1 MNKRFATYA
10 IVSMLVSVIFV
21 PCVFVFIQSKYVP
34 KDESKV
40 LLSNRDAEYG
50 VLYKVDQYYSSTL
63 GHNVVL
69 LDIEHYHDNEIDA
82 KGTAASYDTIAFT
95 FDTDEELNRLVQGY
109 VGTFPTSFWS
119 GAYKESNLADDW
131 FNAKEFSYENDITDN
146 FVTSID
152 DVINTNLASYKSESE
167 GYSVFGDKVHE
178 IYDKYQSVRVY
189 DSKDYLGVVRDEQD
203 KQMDAH
209 LGYATA
215 ALVSCIAAIICCIPT
230 IVFMVLAVIEVRNS
244 KTEKSTK
251 AETE

>member
-1 MNKRFATYA
+1 MKDKLLTYA
-10 IVSMLVSVIFV
+10 LVEIIVSIILVICTFIFV
-21 PCVFVFIQSKYVP
+21 QSRYAP
-34 KDESKV
+34 KDESKK
-40 LLSNRDAEYG
+40 LLNNRDAEYG
-50 VLYKVDQYYSSTL
+50 VLYKVDQYYSNTL

-95 FDTDEELNRLVQGY
+95 FDTDEELNRLAQGY
-109 VGTFPTSFWS
+109 VGAFPTSFWS
-119 GAYKESNLADDW
+119 GFYKEANLADDW
-131 FNAKEFSYENDITDN
+131 FNAKEFSYENDITNN

-178 IYDKYQSVRVY
+178 IYNKYQSVRVY

-209 LGYATA
+209 LGYVTA
-215 ALVSCIAAIICCIPT
+215 ALASCIVALICCILT
-230 IVFMVLAVIEVRNS
+230 IVFMVLAVIDARNR
-244 KTEKSTK
+244 KVEKSN
-251 AETE
+251 